1 MGRNFASFYP
11 LWSVIFRSYRPGFCR
26 TVSTTSTKAS
36 TSNFRLTFSYS
47 RLSPR
52 SKLTQRYSSSFC
64 AEVAMEKSPEKEK
77 STIKGKRQ
85 PSEQAGPSKRAK
97 MDSPKDKSRHNYK
110 HKVFE
115 PTRKTVGFDQVM
127 FNETTSYIENGLRKV
142 RPYFFTFEAFA
153 KGRWLGRTVMDIFSS
168 EFRAHPPEHYEKA
181 IKMGRLLLNGEPVK
195 LDTVLKDNDFMQNTV
210 HRHEPPV
217 VADPVEIV
225 EETDDLVVINKP
237 VSMPVHPC
245 GGYRHNSVI
254 FVLGKEHGFENLHP
268 IHRLDRLT
276 SGILIF
282 AKNLETKHRLD
293 AQVKG
298 REVKKVYLA
307 RVVGEFPDKAVC
319 DKPIFAVKHKLGVCR
334 VCPEGKDAKTT
345 FERVSYNGRSSVVR
359 CYPKTGRMHQIRVH
373 LQYLGHPIV
382 NDPLYNSA
390 AWGAEKGKGGIEGSS
405 MNKVLE
411 NLVTEET
418 ERQNRVTEG
427 TERPTKGGESSP
439 RPDNA
444 TQTSTGTSATEQE
457 PSEQSTDLDGEDS
470 EDGSKGKGQGVTAST
485 VSTCTSTTEQST
497 DLDAQDSEEG
507 SKGKGQG
514 VTTVDPIC
522 DECKVS
528 RRDPTPEELVM
539 YLHAL
544 SYEGEGWGYKT
555 PPPKWASEDWVQ
567 D

>member
-1 MGRNFASFYP
+1 
-11 LWSVIFRSYRPGFCR
+11 
-26 TVSTTSTKAS
+26 
-36 TSNFRLTFSYS
+36 
-47 RLSPR
+47 
-52 SKLTQRYSSSFC
+52 
-64 AEVAMEKSPEKEK
+64 MEKSPDKKE
-77 STIKGKRQ
+77 STAKGKRQ
-85 PSEQAGPSKRAK
+85 PSEKAGPSKRAK

-142 RPYFFTFEAFA
+142 QPYFFTFEAFA

-168 EFRAHPPEHYEKA
+168 EFRAHPPEHYKKA

-237 VSMPVHPC
+237 ASMPVHPC

-293 AQVKG
+293 AQPYHYQQDMPYSRAVTAKFREGFNGFKESSLSFSTVAKLEECTKADKAGLPWVKG

-307 RVVGEFPDKAVC
+307 RVMGEFPDKVEC

-334 VCPEGKDAKTT
+334 VCPEGKDAKTM
-345 FERVSYNGRSSVVR
+345 FERVSYNGTSSVVR

-373 LQYLGHPIV
+373 LQYLGHPII

-418 ERQNRVTEG
+418 ERQNKVTEG
-427 TERPTKGGESSP
+427 TERQTKGGESSP
-439 RPDNA
+439 SPDNA
-444 TQTSTGTSATEQE
+444 AQTSTGTSATDQE
-457 PSEQSTDLDGEDS
+457 PSEQNTNLDTQDCL
-470 EDGSKGKGQGVTAST
+470 GSKGSKVKGQGATAST
-485 VSTCTSTTEQST
+485 GSTCTSTTEQST
-497 DLDAQDSEEG
+497 DNDAQECEEG

-514 VTTVDPIC
+514 VTAVDPIC